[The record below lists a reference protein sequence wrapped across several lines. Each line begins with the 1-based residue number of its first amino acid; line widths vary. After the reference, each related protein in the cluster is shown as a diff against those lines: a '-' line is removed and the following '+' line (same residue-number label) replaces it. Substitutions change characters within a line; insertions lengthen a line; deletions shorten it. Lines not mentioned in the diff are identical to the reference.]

1 MKINQPDFDRLK
13 LLVAL
18 VTAPEGGID
27 AFFRARQLKH
37 RGTRTPASI
46 DAIGRW
52 DIFHACCRLDKT
64 LLQHLY
70 DYLNDGHI
78 ETAMKAITDTK

>member
-18 VTAPEGGID
+18 VTAPEGGVD
-27 AFFRARQLKH
+27 AFFKGRQLKH
-37 RGTRTPASI
+37 LNTRPLASI
-46 DAIGRW
+46 NAIARW
-52 DIFHACCRLDKT
+52 DIFHACCRADKA
-64 LLQHLY
+64 LMQHLY